1 MRVVDTISHPHFKI
15 TVFGTDLYFYI
26 EIEAGPMK
34 QAYKFNKSQTEN
46 LEQLKMRLDSEF
58 LGKVH
63 DSFNKMYLD
72 FKEALDKKV

>member
-1 MRVVDTISHPHFKI
+1 
-15 TVFGTDLYFYI
+15 
-26 EIEAGPMK
+26 MK